1 MSAWLTG
8 LPLIGYG
15 MAATYLLRRRGRGI
29 IALVAAT
36 DGAVAVAALVAL
48 LVALS
53 AGPVTAAAGP
63 VAASPWAPLMGV
75 ALAAVAASVA
85 AATAVTAAGPAAATA
100 LPARPGLSGRTLLVA
115 GVAEGVAIYGFAVCV
130 LLLGAA

>member
-15 MAATYLLRRRGRGI
+15 MAATYLLRRHGRGI

-36 DGAVAVAALVAL
+36 DGAVAIAALVAL
-48 LVALS
+48 LAALS
-53 AGPVTAAAGP
+53 AGPATAGP
-63 VAASPWAPLMGV
+63 LAVSPWAPLTGV